1 MTLYLNE
8 SEFSRQ
14 ISPLFFSFLGIKYK
28 ELSFLSDE
36 DFQEKVGNDNKVP
49 FPFLPLL
56 KAEEKWV
63 AGDRAICEYAILIS
77 GKLDLSGKN
86 FEDEVKLQSILSQC
100 ETVITKLLYLE
111 KTRSLPDN
119 DKLSV
124 IELEIDPILQSFDCF
139 IRGKKGFLD
148 YATIPDFYLYVALLQ
163 LNGIYDNTYNNYFW
177 LQKFKIGM
185 DIFLAE
191 KMAGSFLSPAIKSIK
206 KEIEHDWKMENS
218 EILIDGKIPFE
229 KNRQSVMN
237 EIEFLRDIDH
247 IPESITKSIRMV
259 GSMKNSHK
267 NNFS

>member
-1 MTLYLNE
+1 MNE
-8 SEFSRQ
+8 TEFSRQ
-14 ISPLFFSFLGIKYK
+14 ISPLFYSFLGIKYK
-28 ELSFLSDE
+28 ELSFQKDE
-36 DFQEKVGNDNKVP
+36 DFRENFGRDHKVP

-56 KAEEKWV
+56 KVEEKWIS
-63 AGDRAICEYAILIS
+63 GDRAICEYAILIS
-77 GKLDLSGKN
+77 GKLELSGKN

-111 KTRSLPDN
+111 KNRNLPEN

-124 IELEIDPILQSFDCF
+124 IELEIDPILQSFDSF

-148 YATIPDFYLYVALLQ
+148 YVTIPDFYLYVALLQ
-163 LNGIYDNTYNNYFW
+163 LNGIYDNTYHNYFW

-191 KMAGSFLSPAIKSIK
+191 KMAGSFLSPAIKGIK

-237 EIEFLRDIDH
+237 ELEFLRDVDH
-247 IPESITKSIRMV
+247 IPESLTKSIRMV
-259 GSMKNSHK
+259 SSMKNIHMTDLS
-267 NNFS
+267 